1 MGSINVGNAGRFIP
15 QVGQTPAA
23 QDVSGG
29 MFEAGQRVGGTVQN
43 IGDRMMTQAL
53 HEQTL
58 AQHEAKKK
66 ADEAEREADAS
77 AVFAARR
84 KLDDWERV
92 NVYDPQQGAITKRGA
107 DAFGLPQ
114 TLPSAFDKSAQEIGK
129 DLVNPR
135 QRMAFAEVANS
146 RRNQIGSFAD
156 RHALQERR
164 TYDEGQYQADVTS
177 SLNRAALVASTGDT
191 AASAAEV
198 AIAQTRTTGYMRSL
212 GKSEEE
218 IAGAVRAVSSKASVT
233 TINLLLDQDL
243 PMKADEYLKANAGA
257 MNVEDLLRTKMA
269 VSKAVDARVGLTV
282 ANDVIKG
289 SVMPALA
296 PTDTVR
302 LATLAGADF
311 NRLNDAKRQIESGN
325 RDFNK
330 DGSVVTSPK
339 GAKGRDQVMDATN
352 RDPGFGVVPARD
364 DSLAER
370 SRVGTD
376 YLAAMIREYKG
387 DVSKALAAYN
397 GGPGAVD
404 KAVKLANQ
412 QRTENWLAKMPAE
425 TQAYVVNVSKKYAA
439 GGGAP
444 ELPTL
449 QALHQQVRD
458 RVGMDSPQ
466 RLQTALADV
475 TRQYDDAIKS
485 KKQGEEKAASTGMQW
500 LMDNGGR
507 MSEMPAAIRN
517 QIPPKEID
525 NLMSFGQKMSKGD
538 DITDDRLYFRLTTN
552 PEAMAK
558 MSDAEFLLLRPGL
571 SQKDYEHF
579 TAKRAEILSGKS
591 SAAPGSLNDG
601 AVNRVLNQRITGLGL
616 DPTPKDGSN
625 DAQRIGAMRRFVDS
639 SLLDAQRQ
647 SGKKFDDAQTQQHID
662 ALFAQNI
669 QFRKTFMG
677 FNTGTT
683 GMNML
688 SMRVG
693 DIPDSDKKKLED
705 AFKATG
711 NSKPT
716 DADLLGAYWAS
727 KANNDPR
734 TGRF

>member
-485 KKQGEEKAASTGMQW
+485 KKQGEEKGRVHGDAVAYGQRRAHVG
-500 LMDNGGR
+500 NAGGDSQPDTAKGNR
-507 MSEMPAAIRN
+507 QPHELWA
-517 QIPPKEID
+517 
-525 NLMSFGQKMSKGD
+525 KMSKGD

>member
-1 MGSINVGNAGRFIP
+1 M
-15 QVGQTPAA
+15 
-23 QDVSGG
+23 
-29 MFEAGQRVGGTVQN
+29 
-43 IGDRMMTQAL
+43 
-53 HEQTL
+53 
-58 AQHEAKKK
+58 
-66 ADEAEREADAS
+66 
-77 AVFAARR
+77 
-84 KLDDWERV
+84 
-92 NVYDPQQGAITKRGA
+92 
-107 DAFGLPQ
+107 
-114 TLPSAFDKSAQEIGK
+114 
-129 DLVNPR
+129 
-135 QRMAFAEVANS
+135 
-146 RRNQIGSFAD
+146 
-156 RHALQERR
+156 
-164 TYDEGQYQADVTS
+164 
-177 SLNRAALVASTGDT
+177 
-191 AASAAEV
+191 
-198 AIAQTRTTGYMRSL
+198 
-212 GKSEEE
+212 
-218 IAGAVRAVSSKASVT
+218 T